1 MNEIKTQGTELFL
14 KDTRATAAAVV
25 KFTCPTGITGLGG
38 PKSEIETTCLDETVD
53 QTFVGGLG
61 NPGDVTV
68 PFNLRTD
75 SAIHQDLFD
84 LLAAGT
90 VMDWAIGLSDGTAAA
105 TLDSAEDFVL
115 ATTRSWI
122 EFSGFIKD
130 VNIDIAGNDVVKG
143 TMLIKRSGAVTATWK
158 V

>member
-1 MNEIKTQGTELFL
+1 MNELKTQGTELFL
-14 KDTRATAAAVV
+14 KDTRATAAAIV
-25 KFTCPTGITGLGG
+25 KFTCPTGVTGLGG
-38 PKSEIETTCLDETVD
+38 PKSEIETTCLDETGD
-53 QTFVGGLG
+53 QTFVAGLG

-84 LLAAGT
+84 LMAAGT
-90 VMDWAIGLSDGTAAA
+90 VMDWAIGLSDGTTAAS
-105 TLDSAEDFVL
+105 LDSAEAFVL

-122 EFSGFIKD
+122 TFSGFIKD

-143 TMLIKRSGAVTATWK
+143 TMLIKRSGVVTATWK
-158 V
+158 A